1 MSGIEDTERIKNMNR
16 IRVADVTI
24 KEACSAGS
32 ANLSFKEKM
41 EVAKQLDQLMV
52 DVIEMPKAKEQ
63 ADSLLIKSLAPVI
76 KNSIISVEAG
86 LDRSEVDSAAAAL
99 SNAAKKRISISVP
112 TSPVQM
118 EYICGMKAK
127 KIMEL
132 VPGIISY
139 AKSLCDDV
147 EFSCQDATRS
157 ETDFLVQIITA
168 AIGAGATTINLRDT
182 AGVML
187 PEEFDELIDKLNAN
201 IPQLK
206 EIPVSVT
213 CSDSLN
219 MATANTVTCIRSGA
233 REIKTTLIGKAAPGL
248 EAVVN
253 MFSERGDSLD
263 MAITQKRPEVEKT
276 LRKLSWMAGSKSGAT
291 AFFADEEAPKKEELD
306 LDENADISKVIRTVK
321 KLGYDLSDDDN
332 AKVYKEFKRVSE
344 KKKVGIKEMEA
355 IIATASLQVA
365 PTYQLVDFVI
375 NSGNII
381 TPTAQVTLE
390 KDDKKLKG
398 LSSGD
403 GPIEAA
409 FLAVEMIVG
418 VHYELDDFQIQAV
431 TEGSEAVGNALVK
444 LRYNGKLY
452 SGSGISTDI
461 IGASIRAYINAI
473 NKIVFDSKE
482 E

>member
-1 MSGIEDTERIKNMNR
+1 MNR

-99 SNAAKKRISISVP
+99 ANAAKKRISISVP

-187 PEEFDELIDKLNAN
+187 PEEFDELIDKLNAD

-263 MAITQKRPEVEKT
+263 MAIAQKRPEVEKT

>member
-1 MSGIEDTERIKNMNR
+1 MNR

-99 SNAAKKRISISVP
+99 ANAAKKRISISVP

-253 MFSERGDSLD
+253 MFTERGDSLD
-263 MAITQKRPEVEKT
+263 MVIAQKRPEVEKT

-291 AFFADEEAPKKEELD
+291 AFFADEDAPKKEELD

>member
-1 MSGIEDTERIKNMNR
+1 MNR

-99 SNAAKKRISISVP
+99 ANAAKKRISVSVP

-187 PEEFDELIDKLNAN
+187 PEEFDELIDKLNAD
-201 IPQLK
+201 IPQLN

-263 MAITQKRPEVEKT
+263 MAIAQKRPEVEKT

>member
-1 MSGIEDTERIKNMNR
+1 MNR

-99 SNAAKKRISISVP
+99 ANAAKKRISISVP

-168 AIGAGATTINLRDT
+168 AIGAGATAINLRDT

-233 REIKTTLIGKAAPGL
+233 REIKTTLIGK
-248 EAVVN
+248 
-253 MFSERGDSLD
+253 
-263 MAITQKRPEVEKT
+263 
-276 LRKLSWMAGSKSGAT
+276 
-291 AFFADEEAPKKEELD
+291 
-306 LDENADISKVIRTVK
+306 VI
-321 KLGYDLSDDDN
+321 
-332 AKVYKEFKRVSE
+332 A
-344 KKKVGIKEMEA
+344 
-355 IIATASLQVA
+355 
-365 PTYQLVDFVI
+365 
-375 NSGNII
+375 
-381 TPTAQVTLE
+381 
-390 KDDKKLKG
+390 
-398 LSSGD
+398 
-403 GPIEAA
+403 
-409 FLAVEMIVG
+409 
-418 VHYELDDFQIQAV
+418 
-431 TEGSEAVGNALVK
+431 
-444 LRYNGKLY
+444 
-452 SGSGISTDI
+452 
-461 IGASIRAYINAI
+461 
-473 NKIVFDSKE
+473 
-482 E
+482 

>member
-1 MSGIEDTERIKNMNR
+1 
-16 IRVADVTI
+16 
-24 KEACSAGS
+24 
-32 ANLSFKEKM
+32 
-41 EVAKQLDQLMV
+41 
-52 DVIEMPKAKEQ
+52 
-63 ADSLLIKSLAPVI
+63 
-76 KNSIISVEAG
+76 
-86 LDRSEVDSAAAAL
+86 
-99 SNAAKKRISISVP
+99 
-112 TSPVQM
+112 
-118 EYICGMKAK
+118 
-127 KIMEL
+127 
-132 VPGIISY
+132 
-139 AKSLCDDV
+139 V

-157 ETDFLVQIITA
+157 ENEFLAQIISS
-168 AIGAGATTINLRDT
+168 AIGAGATVINLQDT

-187 PEEFDELIDKLNAN
+187 PEEFDALIDYLKAN
-201 IPQLK
+201 VEQLK
-206 EIPVSVT
+206 DIPLSVT

-219 MATANTVTCIRSGA
+219 MATANTVTCIQSGA
-233 REIKTTLIGKAAPGL
+233 MEVKTTLIGKVAPGL

-253 MFSERGDSLD
+253 MFAERGDSLG
-263 MAITQKRPEVEKT
+263 MNIAQKRPEVEKT

-291 AFFADEEAPKKEELD
+291 TVFAEETAPKKEELD
-306 LDENADISKVIRTVK
+306 LDENADISKVIRAVK

-344 KKKVGIKEMEA
+344 KKKVGTKEMEA

-390 KDDKKLKG
+390 KEDKKLKG

-461 IGASIRAYINAI
+461 IGASIRAYLNAI

>member
-1 MSGIEDTERIKNMNR
+1 MNR

-86 LDRSEVDSAAAAL
+86 LDRSEVDSAAGAL
-99 SNAAKKRISISVP
+99 ANAAKKRISISVP

-253 MFSERGDSLD
+253 MFTERGDSLD
-263 MAITQKRPEVEKT
+263 MAIAQKRPEVEKT
-276 LRKLSWMAGSKSGAT
+276 LRKLSWMAGSKSGA
-291 AFFADEEAPKKEELD
+291 
-306 LDENADISKVIRTVK
+306 R
-321 KLGYDLSDDDN
+321 
-332 AKVYKEFKRVSE
+332 R
-344 KKKVGIKEMEA
+344 
-355 IIATASLQVA
+355 
-365 PTYQLVDFVI
+365 
-375 NSGNII
+375 
-381 TPTAQVTLE
+381 
-390 KDDKKLKG
+390 
-398 LSSGD
+398 
-403 GPIEAA
+403 
-409 FLAVEMIVG
+409 
-418 VHYELDDFQIQAV
+418 
-431 TEGSEAVGNALVK
+431 
-444 LRYNGKLY
+444 
-452 SGSGISTDI
+452 
-461 IGASIRAYINAI
+461 
-473 NKIVFDSKE
+473 
-482 E
+482 

>member
-1 MSGIEDTERIKNMNR
+1 MNR

-99 SNAAKKRISISVP
+99 ANAAKKRISISVP

-118 EYICGMKAK
+118 EYICGMKEK

-157 ETDFLVQIITA
+157 EKDFLVQVITA

-187 PEEFDELIDKLNAN
+187 PEEFDELIDKLNAD

-263 MAITQKRPEVEKT
+263 MAIAQKRPEVEKT

>member
-1 MSGIEDTERIKNMNR
+1 MNR

-99 SNAAKKRISISVP
+99 ANAAKKRISISVP

-187 PEEFDELIDKLNAN
+187 PEEFDELIDKLNAD

-365 PTYQLVDFVI
+365 PTYQLVNFVI

>member
-1 MSGIEDTERIKNMNR
+1 MSGIEDNRKETNMNR

-99 SNAAKKRISISVP
+99 ANAAKKRISISVP

-253 MFSERGDSLD
+253 MFTERGDSLD
-263 MAITQKRPEVEKT
+263 MVIAQKRPEVEKT

-291 AFFADEEAPKKEELD
+291 AFFADEDAPKKEELD

>member
-1 MSGIEDTERIKNMNR
+1 MNR

-99 SNAAKKRISISVP
+99 ANAAKKRISISVP

-118 EYICGMKAK
+118 EYICGMKEK

-157 ETDFLVQIITA
+157 ETDFLVQVITA

-187 PEEFDELIDKLNAN
+187 PEEFDELIDKLNAD

-263 MAITQKRPEVEKT
+263 MAIAQKRPEVEKT

>member
-1 MSGIEDTERIKNMNR
+1 MNR

-99 SNAAKKRISISVP
+99 ANAAKKRISISVP

-187 PEEFDELIDKLNAN
+187 PEEFDELIDKLNAD

-233 REIKTTLIGKAAPGL
+233 REIKTTLIGKAAQGL

-263 MAITQKRPEVEKT
+263 MAIAQKRPEVEKT

>member
-1 MSGIEDTERIKNMNR
+1 MNR

-99 SNAAKKRISISVP
+99 ANAAKKRISISVP

-168 AIGAGATTINLRDT
+168 AIGAGATAINLRDT

-263 MAITQKRPEVEKT
+263 MAIAQKRPEVEKT

-291 AFFADEEAPKKEELD
+291 AFFADEDAPKKEELD

>member
-1 MSGIEDTERIKNMNR
+1 MNR
-16 IRVADVTI
+16 IKVADVTI
-24 KEACSAGS
+24 REACSGKGIS
-32 ANLSFKEKM
+32 LSFKEKM
-41 EVAKQLDQLMV
+41 EVAKQLDRLMI

-63 ADSLLIKSLAPVI
+63 TDSLLIKSLAPVI

-86 LDRSEVDSAAAAL
+86 LDRSEVESASAALA
-99 SNAAKKRISISVP
+99 NAAKKRICISVP

-127 KIMEL
+127 KVMEL

-139 AKSLCDDV
+139 AKSFCEDV

-157 ETDFLVQIITA
+157 ENEFLVQIISA
-168 AIGAGATTINLRDT
+168 AIGAGATVINLQDN

-187 PEEFDELIDKLNAN
+187 PEEFDAQIDYLKAN
-201 IPQLK
+201 VEQLK
-206 EIPVSVT
+206 TIPISVT

-233 REIKTTLIGKAAPGL
+233 TEVKTTLIGKVAPGL

-253 MFSERGDSLD
+253 MFAERGDSLG
-263 MAITQKRPEVEKT
+263 MNIAQKRPEVEKT
-276 LRKLSWMAGSKSGAT
+276 LRKLSWMAGSKSGGT
-291 AFFADEEAPKKEELD
+291 AYFEDEEAPKKEEFD
-306 LDENADISKVIRTVK
+306 LDENADISKVIRAVK

-344 KKKVGIKEMEA
+344 KKKVGTKEMEA

-390 KDDKKLKG
+390 KEDKKLKG

-409 FLAVEMIVG
+409 FLAVEMVVG

-461 IGASIRAYINAI
+461 IGASIRAYLNAI

>member
-99 SNAAKKRISISVP
+99 ANAAKKRISISVP

-187 PEEFDELIDKLNAN
+187 PEEFDELIDKLNAD

-263 MAITQKRPEVEKT
+263 MAIAQKRPEVEKT

>member
-1 MSGIEDTERIKNMNR
+1 MSGIEDNRKETNMNR

-99 SNAAKKRISISVP
+99 ANAAKKRISISVP

-187 PEEFDELIDKLNAN
+187 PEEFDELIDKLNAD
-201 IPQLK
+201 ISQLK

-253 MFSERGDSLD
+253 MFTERGDSLD
-263 MAITQKRPEVEKT
+263 MVIAQKRPEVEKT

-291 AFFADEEAPKKEELD
+291 AFFADEDAPKKEELD

>member
-99 SNAAKKRISISVP
+99 ANAAKKRISISVP

-253 MFSERGDSLD
+253 MFTERGDSLD
-263 MAITQKRPEVEKT
+263 MAIAQKRPEVEKT

-291 AFFADEEAPKKEELD
+291 AFFADEDAPKKGELD

>member
-1 MSGIEDTERIKNMNR
+1 MNR

-99 SNAAKKRISISVP
+99 ANAAKKRISISVP

-187 PEEFDELIDKLNAN
+187 PEEFDELIDKLNAD
-201 IPQLK
+201 ISQLK

-263 MAITQKRPEVEKT
+263 MAIAQKRPEVEKT

-291 AFFADEEAPKKEELD
+291 AFFADEDAPKKEELD

>member
-1 MSGIEDTERIKNMNR
+1 MNGIEDTERIKNMNR

-99 SNAAKKRISISVP
+99 ANAAKKRISISVP

-187 PEEFDELIDKLNAN
+187 PEEFDELIDKLNAD
-201 IPQLK
+201 ISQLK

-263 MAITQKRPEVEKT
+263 MAIAQKRPEVEKT

-291 AFFADEEAPKKEELD
+291 TFFADEEAPKKEELD